1 MWAVA
6 ENNLN
11 YVNSLKMKISVII
24 AVVHMTLGVFVKASN
39 TLHYGK
45 YIEFIF
51 EFIPQLLFMVL
62 LFGYMDF
69 LIIFKWLKEWD
80 ASNIEE
86 SPSIITTMINLPL
99 KLGKT
104 QDCCGGQP
112 LWGIPGDTSQ
122 DKIQLFLIVIS
133 VICIPLML
141 LVKPIYEIYCQ
152 NHSPPK
158 FSRIPSSVS
167 TDSKKL
173 IESSEVLEFDKR
185 DSELEEAE
193 E

>member
-1 MWAVA
+1 
-6 ENNLN
+6 
-11 YVNSLKMKISVII
+11 
-24 AVVHMTLGVFVKASN
+24 
-39 TLHYGK
+39 
-45 YIEFIF
+45 
-51 EFIPQLLFMVL
+51 
-62 LFGYMDF
+62 
-69 LIIFKWLKEWD
+69 
-80 ASNIEE
+80 
-86 SPSIITTMINLPL
+86 MINLPL

-141 LVKPIYEIYCQ
+141 LVKPIYEIYCK